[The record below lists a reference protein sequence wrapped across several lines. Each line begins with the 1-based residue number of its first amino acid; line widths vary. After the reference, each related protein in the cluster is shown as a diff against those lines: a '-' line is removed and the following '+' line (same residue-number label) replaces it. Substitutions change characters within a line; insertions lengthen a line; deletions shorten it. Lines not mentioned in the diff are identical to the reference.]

1 MVSMYRKID
10 TYIYI
15 YIYIDVYIFCVY
27 SLSRNSP
34 LQLLFLMSFQN
45 VDVQF
50 AIEISAGRREI

>member
-1 MVSMYRKID
+1 MVSMYIYSKNRH
-10 TYIYI
+10 IYI

-34 LQLLFLMSFQN
+34 LQLLSFQN